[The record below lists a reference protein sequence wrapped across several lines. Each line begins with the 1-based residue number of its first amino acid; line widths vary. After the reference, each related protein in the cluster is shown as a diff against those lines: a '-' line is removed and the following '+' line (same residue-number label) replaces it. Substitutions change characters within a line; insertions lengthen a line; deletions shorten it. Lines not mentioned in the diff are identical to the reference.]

1 MNICVFGDSVAKGV
15 VFDETKNR
23 YSFLKENFIAL
34 VQAATAVQFKNYA
47 KFGCTAS
54 KGEEIMEKETGK
66 LTEYSYTIL
75 EFGGNDCD
83 MNWAA
88 ISESP
93 DEIHDPQVPLD
104 KFREC
109 YVTMIR
115 KTIEAGS
122 HPILLSLPPLDP
134 IRFFDWISKDLNRQ
148 NIMKFLGND
157 VNNIYK
163 WHAAYNDMVF
173 TLADE
178 YGLPVVDIR
187 KEFLDRINYSGLLSI
202 DGMIHWIWNHN
213 ASGVF
218 VEEMFCRHRAR
229 QAWNSARNH
238 DIFCQP

>member
-187 KEFLDRINYSGLLSI
+187 KEFLDRINYSGLLCI
-202 DGMIHWIWNHN
+202 DGMHPNQE
-213 ASGVF
+213 G
-218 VEEMFCRHRAR
+218 HRLIANCLSK
-229 QAWNSARNH
+229 AVS
-238 DIFCQP
+238 DLQPVA